1 MANATYDLGRVGT
14 CLRGN
19 FSYNIAY
26 EPLDIV
32 TYQNGCY
39 IANAAST
46 GKTPDLSDE
55 WTRLAQGEMDYAVT
69 DMPTGER
76 WIDDRPIYR
85 RILTG
90 THLNNAGS
98 TIIGNIGPVDAII
111 RLDGFVR
118 RTTGGLQTF
127 SFAYYNNLQQMVTA
141 NVTKE
146 GNVVVYKG
154 NSWDTEYYAMILY
167 YCPVA
172 VD

>member
-76 WIDDRPIYR
+76 WIDGRPIYQMCIRDRPTPSSRAQMPTAATPPR
-85 RILTG
+85 R
-90 THLNNAGS
+90 
-98 TIIGNIGPVDAII
+98 
-111 RLDGFVR
+111 
-118 RTTGGLQTF
+118 
-127 SFAYYNNLQQMVTA
+127 
-141 NVTKE
+141 
-146 GNVVVYKG
+146 
-154 NSWDTEYYAMILY
+154 
-167 YCPVA
+167 
-172 VD
+172 